1 MVLGKIK
8 DKIIGKIKSWFHPG
22 IYLVDVPEDKVDAA
36 LRQENIR
43 LKAEIAKLRA
53 EIRELKKERN
63 VKKEEEKIIKEAKKK
78 EEIETIKKLRSRVI
92 LVPYI
97 YDERG
102 RLTQAKLKV
111 RFLNNTR
118 TVESNAIVMEDTDDG
133 YSVFTWGVRRGD
145 SILPLKKWFPDFYS
159 MFKNNINIA
168 KQIVSGIVDTPLDIT
183 KNGNIVL
190 KLFKIEA
197 PEPEPEPEP
206 EPKKK
211 KKNKKKEGNPNPGIP
226 LSEQERKEYE
236 DVIATLQQKISGL
249 REELRREKEKVVK
262 LQSKIADLE
271 LAEHA
276 ANRMAIDA
284 NSRLVQL
291 VEQAMKM
298 QELVTGALTLLSEAK
313 IDSVLH
319 QKEKMALIAELE
331 AVREQLGKLR
341 VLGQERVAK
350 EAAYEEIER
359 ALDIAAKSG
368 RSTTAQFT
376 ETIEALRG
384 LGIKKK
390 EKEEKGGEG

>member
-1 MVLGKIK
+1 
-8 DKIIGKIKSWFHPG
+8 
-22 IYLVDVPEDKVDAA
+22 
-36 LRQENIR
+36 
-43 LKAEIAKLRA
+43 
-53 EIRELKKERN
+53 
-63 VKKEEEKIIKEAKKK
+63 
-78 EEIETIKKLRSRVI
+78 
-92 LVPYI
+92 
-97 YDERG
+97 
-102 RLTQAKLKV
+102 
-111 RFLNNTR
+111 
-118 TVESNAIVMEDTDDG
+118 
-133 YSVFTWGVRRGD
+133 
-145 SILPLKKWFPDFYS
+145 
-159 MFKNNINIA
+159 
-168 KQIVSGIVDTPLDIT
+168 
-183 KNGNIVL
+183 
-190 KLFKIEA
+190 
-197 PEPEPEPEP
+197 
-206 EPKKK
+206 
-211 KKNKKKEGNPNPGIP
+211 
-226 LSEQERKEYE
+226 
-236 DVIATLQQKISGL
+236 
-249 REELRREKEKVVK
+249 

>member
-1 MVLGKIK
+1 DGDRINVGK
-8 DKIIGKIKSWFHPG
+8 HT
-22 IYLVDVPEDKVDAA
+22 LVF
-36 LRQENIR
+36 
-43 LKAEIAKLRA
+43 
-53 EIRELKKERN
+53 
-63 VKKEEEKIIKEAKKK
+63 
-78 EEIETIKKLRSRVI
+78 SF
-92 LVPYI
+92 
-97 YDERG
+97 DERH
-102 RLTQAKLKV
+102 
-111 RFLNNTR
+111 
-118 TVESNAIVMEDTDDG
+118 EEH
-133 YSVFTWGVRRGD
+133 
-145 SILPLKKWFPDFYS
+145 
-159 MFKNNINIA
+159 
-168 KQIVSGIVDTPLDIT
+168 QIR
-183 KNGNIVL
+183 
-190 KLFKIEA
+190 
-197 PEPEPEPEP
+197 EPEPEP